1 MLSHGPR
8 TNEGKAKSSQNALKH
23 GLSARHAL
31 LAGEDPNEYR
41 RLRQGLIAE
50 FSPQSALESELVE
63 RVASMCGGCGASRAL
78 RWRLW
83 LPSRMIPCQTIF
95 LQVVEARQKR
105 GLVVMSNFGNGFQ
118 RQTHEI

>member
-1 MLSHGPR
+1 MTSPRRRYANRRNAVLSSGPR

-63 RVASMCGGCGASRAL
+63 RVASML
-78 RWRLW
+78 WRL
-83 LPSRMIPCQTIF
+83 RRI
-95 LQVVEARQKR
+95 ARFE
-105 GLVVMSNFGNGFQ
+105 VAVMASIENDPLSDD
-118 RQTHEI
+118 I